1 MEDILASIRKILNE
15 EEAAPADAAPDD
27 AAGRPA
33 GPGSGPPAEPET
45 LELTEAMLVAT
56 PAAEAAEPAPMAMP
70 AEPGTLPEAE
80 LPASMELQPE
90 RRSEPLQQPQPLPA
104 PEPAQALAA
113 PPPRPALPEAEG
125 GLVAPATEAAAV
137 ALLGQL
143 ARSVAAER
151 AAPIHRGGPTIED
164 VVREEV
170 RPILKAWMDE
180 HLPPLVERLVRA
192 EIERVASRSLG

>member
-1 MEDILASIRKILNE
+1 MSGAATAPGGDPSMEDILASIRKILNE
-15 EEAAPADAAPDD
+15 EEAAPAAP
-27 AAGRPA
+27 ATEAQASSVPA
-33 GPGSGPPAEPET
+33 PEPEP

-56 PAAEAAEPAPMAMP
+56 PAAEVEEVAPSGAAASDEPRP
-70 AEPGTLPEAE
+70 EPEPEPE
-80 LPASMELQPE
+80 LPPT
-90 RRSEPLQQPQPLPA
+90 
-104 PEPAQALAA
+104 PEPALALSDAA
-113 PPPRPALPEAEG
+113 PLEATPSASVSPG
-125 GLVAPATEAAAV
+125 GERLVGPATEAAAV

-151 AAPIHRGGPTIED
+151 AAPIHRGGPSIED